1 MTWSSSFE
9 ARARS
14 AWRPL
19 ASFDCSGC
27 PSAGDQRTVAL
38 TKWTECFCG
47 GDGGAYL
54 VIIPRVLGFFG
65 PLHLEQVHVVN
76 FAAVETDA
84 AGAEQRIV
92 GRQRLHLRDH
102 GLAVSGAIERN
113 HRLEV
118 VRHRGVD
125 ASMDHGGMAATIGG
139 GKGL

>member
-1 MTWSSSFE
+1 RDARESAEVSLHPRQAPSDGCLDQHPRNFFRRRGRANACMTWSSSFE

-92 GRQRLHLRDH
+92 GR
-102 GLAVSGAIERN
+102 
-113 HRLEV
+113 
-118 VRHRGVD
+118 
-125 ASMDHGGMAATIGG
+125 
-139 GKGL
+139 